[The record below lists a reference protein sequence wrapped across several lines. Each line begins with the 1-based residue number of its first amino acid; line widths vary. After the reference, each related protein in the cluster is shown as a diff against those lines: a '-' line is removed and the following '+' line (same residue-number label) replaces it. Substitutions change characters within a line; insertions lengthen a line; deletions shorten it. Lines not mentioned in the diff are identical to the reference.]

1 MWDVSVMTTHRN
13 PSLYTYGTIDWDRML
28 SNLIVLDKEGGPKVA
43 YAGKLRCES
52 CNRSMVNLIK
62 ESISGKMLCIDC
74 IIQSK
79 TEKSLA
85 PLFNWYPVCKK
96 WWVWTPW
103 KSEVFPQCD
112 FHVCSAKKSF
122 PPDEN
127 FEFLYCDEGIC
138 FFCTKECLDR

>member
-28 SNLIVLDKEGGPKVA
+28 SNLIVA

-74 IIQSK
+74 IIQKS
-79 TEKSLA
+79 KSL
-85 PLFNWYPVCKK
+85 N
-96 WWVWTPW
+96 
-103 KSEVFPQCD
+103 KSRRIR
-112 FHVCSAKKSF
+112 KSS
-122 PPDEN
+122 
-127 FEFLYCDEGIC
+127 
-138 FFCTKECLDR
+138 K

>member
-74 IIQSK
+74 IIQKS
-79 TEKSLA
+79 KSL
-85 PLFNWYPVCKK
+85 N
-96 WWVWTPW
+96 
-103 KSEVFPQCD
+103 KSRRT
-112 FHVCSAKKSF
+112 KKSS
-122 PPDEN
+122 
-127 FEFLYCDEGIC
+127 
-138 FFCTKECLDR
+138 K